1 MKENYFENEFAEFWI
16 ENGIMFFIY
25 KRGVKVNQRVAER
38 VVSDRIKLQNGVA
51 YPVFCDMTGIK
62 DSDKAGRD
70 YLAKEG
76 SALVTAVAA
85 LIDSPVTKIM
95 LNFYL
100 NINRPITP
108 TRMFTVKSEA
118 LAFLESYKKQG
129 VS

>member
-38 VVSDRIKLQNGVA
+38 VVSDRIKVQNGVA

-62 DSDKAGRD
+62 DSDKPGRD

-76 SALVTAVAA
+76 STLVTAVAA

-100 NINRPITP
+100 NINRPLTP

-118 LAFLESYKKQG
+118 LAFLEAYKKQG
-129 VS
+129 GA

>member
-1 MKENYFENEFAEFWI
+1 MKENYFEIEFAEFWI
-16 ENGIMFFIY
+16 ENGIMFYIY
-25 KRGVKVNQRVAER
+25 KRGVKVNRQVAEL
-38 VVSDRIKLQNGVA
+38 VVSDRIKLQNGVS

-62 DSDKAGRD
+62 DSDKPGRD

-129 VS
+129 AA